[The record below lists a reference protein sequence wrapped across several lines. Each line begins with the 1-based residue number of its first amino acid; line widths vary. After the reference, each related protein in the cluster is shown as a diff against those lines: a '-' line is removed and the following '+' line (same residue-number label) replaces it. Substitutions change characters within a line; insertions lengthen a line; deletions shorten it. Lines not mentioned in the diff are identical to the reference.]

1 MMGVNYTELET
12 DQLEYV
18 AVAEESELPNG
29 ERIFLEIDDITLVV
43 FNIAGKYFAIADVCS
58 HDDGP
63 IGEGEFED
71 EYEIACPRHGAHF
84 DVRCGKVADVFQD
97 LCTSART
104 VARPHT
110 DIDFS
115 QCDDSPILVFDYWGS
130 GGFDLSL

>member
-84 DVRCGKVADVFQD
+84 DVRSGKVMSLPAIV
-97 LCTSART
+97 
-104 VARPHT
+104 
-110 DIDFS
+110 DIPAYPVRVVDG
-115 QCDDSPILVFDYWGS
+115 QIEVGLPLE
-130 GGFDLSL
+130 